1 MTVKMHRDS
10 MFHRLT
16 RHSSLIAGS
25 DSRLR
30 RVMFEK
36 LCCDVV
42 KWSYSTYSYDIKLV
56 KSLTMSQG
64 VHKSPVTVG
73 CNLKRRKGR
82 QWV

>member
-1 MTVKMHRDS
+1 MMMVKMHRDS
-10 MFHRLT
+10 MFHRLV
-16 RHSSLIAGS
+16 RHASLIAGS
-25 DSRLR
+25 DSCLC
-30 RVMFEK
+30 RVMFAK

-42 KWSYSTYSYDIKLV
+42 KWSYSYGIKLV